1 APEKFF
7 MFGSGKSRTHLIGK
21 LAFDPLLQRFDYSRH
36 RHQHGYSL
44 ALDGGNHFARVQAVL
59 KDHCSPD
66 QRRNEHGHELSEDVA
81 QRKQIE
87 ETDGMENAFVF
98 EVLGNLA
105 LDWIQTGQQVA
116 MREHYTARFS
126 RGPGGKNNLG
136 SVVAAERNR
145 FIWSSGKRGEL
156 FAESIKLQKRPGP
169 DMLGQSTRANNQFRL
184 NVIGHALHEVW
195 RGNPIHR
202 DRHGPT
208 QHAANKSRYPLRRIL
223 SPEHHPVALCNV
235 SPC

>member
-1 APEKFF
+1 MK
-7 MFGSGKSRTHLIGK
+7 
-21 LAFDPLLQRFDYSRH
+21 
-36 RHQHGYSL
+36 
-44 ALDGGNHFARVQAVL
+44 
-59 KDHCSPD
+59 
-66 QRRNEHGHELSEDVA
+66 
-81 QRKQIE
+81 
-87 ETDGMENAFVF
+87 NAFVF

-156 FAESIKLQKRPGP
+156 FAESIKLQMRPVP
-169 DMLGQSTRANNQFRL
+169 DMLRQSIRANNQFGL

-195 RGNPIHR
+195 RSNPIHR
-202 DRHGPT
+202 DRHGPA
-208 QHAANKSRYPLRRIL
+208 QHAADKSRDPLRRIL
-223 SPEHHPVALCNV
+223 SPEYDAVAFANI
-235 SPC
+235 SIFQFAGKSEG